1 MFINVKVYC
10 PFNMFY
16 YFLNMIYNTC
26 IWMNTTFA
34 YPVFLMLQI
43 IKKET
48 KNVRKGNIIDF
59 VLVLLVHMHIT
70 SYQYFDGLCY
80 IILPPPPPLLLDISS
95 CCQGKHIALFA
106 TDERKREREKINT
119 RVLDT

>member
-1 MFINVKVYC
+1 MYMDEYHV
-10 PFNMFY
+10 
-16 YFLNMIYNTC
+16 C
-26 IWMNTTFA
+26 ISCIPHVADN
-34 YPVFLMLQI
+34 
-43 IKKET
+43 KKET

-59 VLVLLVHMHIT
+59 VLVPLVHMHIT
-70 SYQYFDGLCY
+70 SYQYFNGLFY
-80 IILPPPPPLLLDISS
+80 IILHPPPLLLDISS

>member
-1 MFINVKVYC
+1 MYMDEYHV
-10 PFNMFY
+10 
-16 YFLNMIYNTC
+16 C
-26 IWMNTTFA
+26 ISCIPHVADN
-34 YPVFLMLQI
+34 
-43 IKKET
+43 KKGT

-70 SYQYFDGLCY
+70 SYQYFDGLFY
-80 IILPPPPPLLLDISS
+80 IILPPPPPLLDISS